1 MLTGTMST
9 IILKHKKHFYF
20 SPVNNVCDQSGRNSF
35 NGKTSDLCT
44 KIYRIWEKIQIKNSS
59 IQIFRYMYI
68 QKKTPPPNYYL
79 SLESDL
85 LKCNIVSSNLE
96 KRGSIF
102 MEFLSRFYSN
112 WLTLVTYSYFHCFEK
127 LVYKYWYT
135 YISLHIILMYTCI

>member
-9 IILKHKKHFYF
+9 IILKHKKHCYF
-20 SPVNNVCDQSGRNSF
+20 SPVNSVCDQSGRNSF
-35 NGKTSDLCT
+35 NGKTSALCT
-44 KIYRIWEKIQIKNSS
+44 KIYRIWEKNTYQEFLNPNLSIHVYTKN
-59 IQIFRYMYI
+59 
-68 QKKTPPPNYYL
+68 TPPPHYYL

-135 YISLHIILMYTCI
+135 NISLHIILMYTCI